1 MGCIQKAF
9 IDLIAI
15 KDNVVFLEAR
25 EGLADCLGVREY
37 CRVVYTAGLARAQLQ
52 LSQEDAPL
60 SFPLSSQWRI
70 RFQLIQ
76 TWFWSRLTGK
86 HRPIDQIRASW
97 GQEGSKERWLST
109 RLFDL
114 TRNAVADSVDDRTWI
129 DLELERLFS
138 SVDSTLTPLGG
149 QCLYHKLRI
158 YRDDPGE
165 LEKDYAAYQLL
176 RRNTALREQ
185 LQLSL
190 WPLRRDSEALICES
204 LFGELPANPRST
216 GWVLFMSVASLLV
229 FAATI
234 LNPALVW
241 LLGAIV
247 LSNLFIVV
255 FLRHGIH
262 ETFLATG
269 RLGRMISAA
278 ARLAK
283 VGATEPVSQPAR
295 LNAILSETE
304 NLRASFRWFLAD
316 RSNELVASFFF
327 WLNLLF
333 LVDHVMAVRAARSLR
348 CHRDTLAQ
356 IFWQVGSLDA
366 DIAIASWLQRIP
378 AHCSPV
384 MTTEKTI
391 ELVDGFHPLLSA
403 PVANS
408 IALRGQS
415 ALVVG
420 TNMAGK
426 TTFIKMVGTNIILGR
441 TLGVCFATAAV
452 VPRSKVMASIRAEH
466 SIESGKSHFFAELE
480 RILYFVREAERE
492 GRGVFLI
499 DELFRGTN
507 TPERVAAGKAVLE
520 CLGAHA
526 QVLVTTHDIE
536 LQHLLGPSFPTFH
549 FVEDPELPEIF
560 DYRLHPG
567 ISTTQNA
574 IKLLEKVGFPRAI
587 VREARRLADASAAKQ
602 LAGIA

>member
-1 MGCIQKAF
+1 M
-9 IDLIAI
+9 
-15 KDNVVFLEAR
+15 
-25 EGLADCLGVREY
+25 
-37 CRVVYTAGLARAQLQ
+37 
-52 LSQEDAPL
+52 PL
-60 SFPLSSQWRI
+60 LLYHWRI

-76 TWFWSRLTGK
+76 TWFRFRLDWK

-97 GQEGSKERWLST
+97 GREGSKHPWLST

-114 TRNAVADSVDDRTWI
+114 TRNAASDSVDDRTWI
-129 DLELERLFS
+129 DLEFERLFS
-138 SVDSTLTPLGG
+138 SVDSTLTRLGS

-165 LEKDYAAYQLL
+165 LERDYTVYQAL
-176 RRNTALREQ
+176 RRDTALREQ

-190 WPLRRDSEALICES
+190 WPLRSDSEALTCES

-216 GWVLFMSVASLLV
+216 GLVLLMSVASLLV
-229 FAATI
+229 FAATV
-234 LNPALVW
+234 LNPALAW

-247 LSNLFIVV
+247 LCNLFIVV
-255 FLRHGIH
+255 FLRHDIH

-269 RLGRMISAA
+269 RIGRMTSAA
-278 ARLAK
+278 ARLAR
-283 VGATEPVSQPAR
+283 VEATAPVSQPPR
-295 LNAILSETE
+295 LSAIFGETRD
-304 NLRASFRWFLAD
+304 LRGSFRWFLTD
-316 RSNELVASFFF
+316 RSNDLVASVYF

-333 LVDHVMAVRAARSLR
+333 LADHVAAALVARNLR
-348 CHRDTLAQ
+348 RHRETLAQ
-356 IFWQVGSLDA
+356 VFLQVGSLDA

-378 AHCSPV
+378 AHCPPAI
-384 MTTEKTI
+384 TTGKTI
-391 ELVDGFHPLLSA
+391 ELIDGFHPLLAA

-408 IALRGQS
+408 VALRGQS

-441 TLGVCFATAAV
+441 TLGVCFAATAV
-452 VPRSKVMASIRAEH
+452 VPRSNVMALIRAEH

-480 RILYFVREAERE
+480 RILSFVQRAERDD
-492 GRGVFLI
+492 RVVFLI

-520 CLGAHA
+520 SLGAQA

-536 LQHLLGPSFPTFH
+536 LQHLLGPSFLTFH
-549 FVEDPELPEIF
+549 FVEDPELPEVF

-567 ISTTQNA
+567 ISTTKNA
-574 IKLLEKVGFPRAI
+574 IRLLEKVGFPPAI
-587 VREARRLADASAAKQ
+587 VREARRLADASTAR
-602 LAGIA
+602 